1 MKRPSRTVRAEHEN
15 EKRQNQTHGQTSNK
29 HKTQKQEN
37 DAWKN
42 KREKEDMRENLLGSA
57 EVILGVGSK

>member
-1 MKRPSRTVRAEHEN
+1 MRKKE
-15 EKRQNQTHGQTSNK
+15 NQTHWQTSNG

-42 KREKEDMRENLLGSA
+42 KREKEDMRENLLRSA